1 VLDNRV
7 TQAEFGELVGIS
19 QQAVSELMAKKVLQM
34 GATARVWL
42 LAYCANLR
50 DVASGRDPDGALV
63 LERTRLAREQADEKA
78 IGNAI
83 KRREFAPIGLL
94 ADVLATASAA
104 VVDRF
109 DALPADLRKACPDLP
124 AEARDAIGRT
134 IANARNEWIRATADL
149 VAVAAE
155 RLTAADA
162 PDVCVPA
169 AEEQP
174 A

>member
-1 VLDNRV
+1 M
-7 TQAEFGELVGIS
+7 VGIS
-19 QQAVSELMAKKVLQM
+19 QQAVSELMARKVLQQ

-50 DVASGRDPDGALV
+50 DVAAGRDPDGALV

-78 IGNAI
+78 IGNAV

-94 ADVLATASAA
+94 SDVLAAASAA

-109 DALPADLRKACPDLP
+109 DALPSDLRKACPDLP

-134 IANARNEWIRATADL
+134 IAGARNEWIRATVD
-149 VAVAAE
+149 
-155 RLTAADA
+155 LTADAVRRLAEADA
-162 PDVCVPA
+162 DDEAAQLGAVMEPA
-169 AEEQP
+169 A
-174 A
+174 